1 MDKRSNIFVIAIAIT
16 LHILLIEAGSVMAQ
30 QVSVSYTGSAQYS
43 TGSYFFEEQT
53 QSFSISNGFNISGDK
68 VTLSFNVPFVVQNS
82 PWVSYG
88 IAGYIPTGG
97 PDHKAV
103 QDSSNQRKGHG
114 TGGKGGKSKLLP
126 FKNTVNGYMQMQ
138 DGDEV
143 VVTDTVSYNKASFA
157 DPNLYANVKLYTSDT
172 GAGTIRLNT
181 ALKIPLADPTN
192 GYGTGEWDYGAGV
205 SLSQRL
211 GNFFFIADMMKWW
224 FGDLPDLK
232 LQDPWAYSAGL
243 GLSFA
248 EAKWLINASYSGYT
262 EIIDGFDP
270 PQTLTL
276 GMGHFLSNKASLN
289 GNVSF
294 GLTESSSDLS
304 VGLGWSIQL

>member
-1 MDKRSNIFVIAIAIT
+1 MGKRSNIFGITIAIT
-16 LHILLIEAGSVMAQ
+16 LPILLIEAGSVRAQ

-68 VTLSFNVPFVVQNS
+68 VTLSFSVPFVVQNS
-82 PWVSYG
+82 PWISYG

-103 QDSSNQRKGHG
+103 RDSSNQRRGHG
-114 TGGKGGKSKLLP
+114 SGGKGGQSKLISSENSMYG
-126 FKNTVNGYMQMQ
+126 FMQMR
-138 DGDEV
+138 DGNEV
-143 VVTDTVSYNKASFA
+143 VVTDTVNYNKASFA
-157 DPNLYANVKLYTSDT
+157 DPNLYANLKLYTSKT
-172 GAGTIRLNT
+172 GSSTIRLNT
-181 ALKIPLADPTN
+181 ALKIPMADPTD

-205 SLSQRL
+205 SFSQRL
-211 GNFFFIADMMKWW
+211 GSFFFIADMMKWW

-248 EAKWLINASYSGYT
+248 ETKWLINTSYSAYT
-262 EIIDGFDP
+262 EIIDGFEP

-276 GMGHFLSNKASLN
+276 GMGHLLSNRASLN

-294 GLTESSSDLS
+294 GLTESSSDFS